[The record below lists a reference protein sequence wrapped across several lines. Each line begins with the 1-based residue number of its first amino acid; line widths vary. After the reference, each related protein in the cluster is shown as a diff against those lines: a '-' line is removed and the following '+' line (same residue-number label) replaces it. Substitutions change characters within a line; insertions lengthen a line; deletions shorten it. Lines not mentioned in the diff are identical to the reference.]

1 MAHHQKYER
10 CLMCG
15 KSIIPTWSE
24 AERVARDMM
33 RLSGKTRGAY
43 PYWSRPCQA
52 VHIGKAT
59 TKTYKRVRKS
69 A

>member
-1 MAHHQKYER
+1 MSEQKYDKCPHCR
-10 CLMCG
+10 
-15 KSIIPTWSE
+15 KAIIPTWSE
-24 AERVARDMM
+24 AEKVARDMM

-52 VHIGKAT
+52 FHIGKAT